1 MATDS
6 SDERRDSPRRQ
17 GINFSTLLAATFGV
31 WRKNLVVVSV
41 VFLPVDL
48 VSVALFT
55 MLAGP
60 LYGVLQAVPGSEAA
74 LEYERQLSSIVWTAL
89 AIAGAGLVLY
99 GVVVGGLTEYAVR
112 RFRREAMDIRAILR
126 RGLQRSLSIL
136 GAGIGL
142 AFLLFPWLVL
152 PSLLALAG
160 ASGAVVCGGILLSF
174 FGFVVAIWLYVGMS
188 LYAPAVMVENR
199 RAVDGLARSWH
210 LTKGHRRS
218 LFGAIL
224 IVGILVSVANVLAL
238 FLGASVRH
246 LAFSIA
252 SAAIVNVLVGPWPII
267 LAAVAYDMIA
277 KQPGYGTRRKIPK
290 SSVRTPAGETGRSS
304 DSRGPESG
312 KRR

>member
-1 MATDS
+1 MATNS
-6 SDERRDSPRRQ
+6 SDDRRDRR
-17 GINFSTLLAATFGV
+17 GITSSTLLAATFGV
-31 WRKNLVVVSV
+31 WRRNLVVLSV

-48 VSVALFT
+48 VSVALVT

-74 LEYERQLSSIVWTAL
+74 LEYERRIGSVIWV
-89 AIAGAGLVLY
+89 AIAVGGAGLVLY

-152 PSLLALAG
+152 PSLLVLAG

-174 FGFVVAIWLYVGMS
+174 VGVVIAIWLYVGMS
-188 LYAPAVMVENR
+188 LYAPAIMMENR

-210 LTKGHRRS
+210 LTKGNRRS

-224 IVGILVSVANVLAL
+224 ILGILVSVANVLAL
-238 FLGASVRH
+238 FLGGSVPNP
-246 LAFSIA
+246 AFSIA
-252 SAAIVNVLVGPWPII
+252 SAAIVNVLVGPWPLI

-277 KQPGYGTRRKIPK
+277 KQPGYSPRRRIPK
-290 SSVRTPAGETGRSS
+290 SSVRTPAR
-304 DSRGPESG
+304 
-312 KRR
+312 